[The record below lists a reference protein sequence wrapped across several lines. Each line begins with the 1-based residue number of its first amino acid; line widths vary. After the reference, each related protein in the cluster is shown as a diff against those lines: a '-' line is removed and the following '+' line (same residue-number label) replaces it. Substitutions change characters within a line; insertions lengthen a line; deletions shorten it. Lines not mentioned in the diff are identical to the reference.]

1 MCKVLN
7 ISKSTYYYK
16 SKKDNNVDEIETKI
30 KDIFIASKNN
40 YGSRKIKHELKLMGY
55 NVSIRRIR
63 RIMTKLCLV
72 SNYTVKQFKATKNAS
87 SSKEGVDLVNQNFS
101 NKERLDIV
109 VSDLTY
115 VRVGNKWHYVC
126 IMLDLFNRE
135 IIGYSSGPNKDANLV
150 IKDFTSIKLP
160 LSKIN
165 IFHSDNGNEFLN
177 NMVEMLLERFNIQR
191 SLSKKGCPYDN
202 AVSEAGFKI
211 IKKEFINNKIFKNQL
226 ELEIELFD
234 YVNWYNNIRIH
245 GSLGYSTPVEYR
257 LNNCPY

>member
-1 MCKVLN
+1 
-7 ISKSTYYYK
+7 
-16 SKKDNNVDEIETKI
+16 
-30 KDIFIASKNN
+30 
-40 YGSRKIKHELKLMGY
+40 
-55 NVSIRRIR
+55 
-63 RIMTKLCLV
+63 MTKLCLV

-115 VRVGNKWHYVC
+115 VRVGDKWHYVC

-150 IKDFTSIKLP
+150 IKAFSSIKLP
-160 LSKIN
+160 LRKIN

-177 NMVEMLLERFNIQR
+177 NMVELLLERFNIQR

-211 IKKEFINNKIFKNQL
+211 IKTEFTNNKIFKNQL

-245 GSLGYSTPVEYR
+245 VHWDTAHR
-257 LNNCPY
+257 